1 MVHQETMNRAV
12 NNRIEHEQEV
22 GASDAACEL
31 CGRTQLPLTRH
42 HLIPQSRHNKGRTQ
56 RYFEKEEMLFRIA
69 LLCRPCHSQVHAVL
83 DNATLMQQY
92 NTVEALAAHPEI
104 AKFAAWVATKPA
116 GLKVTV
122 RHKK

>member
-1 MVHQETMNRAV
+1 MNRTV
-12 NNRIEHEQEV
+12 TERIEPEQEV

-31 CGRTQLPLTRH
+31 CGRSQMPLTRH

-56 RYFEKEEMLFRIA
+56 RLYEKEEMLFRIA

-83 DNATLMQQY
+83 DNASLVLKY
-92 NTVEALAAHPEI
+92 NTVEALASHSDI
-104 AKFAAWVATKPA
+104 AKFAAWIATKPA

>member
-1 MVHQETMNRAV
+1 MHLLTMNRSV
-12 NNRIEHEQEV
+12 TDRDEPEQEV
-22 GASDAACEL
+22 GASEAACQL

-56 RYFEKEEMLFRIA
+56 RFFEKDEMLFRIA

-92 NTVEALAAHPEI
+92 NTVEALASQPDI
-104 AKFAAWVATKPA
+104 AKFAAWVATKPV

>member
-1 MVHQETMNRAV
+1 MNRAV
-12 NNRIEHEQEV
+12 TDRIEPEQEV

-31 CGRTQLPLTRH
+31 CGRRQLPLTRH

-56 RYFEKEEMLFRIA
+56 RFFEKDEMLFRIA

-83 DNATLMQQY
+83 DNAMLMQHY
-92 NTVEALAAHPEI
+92 NTVEALASQPDI

-116 GLKVTV
+116 GLKVAI